1 MAAIDRS
8 RGAAKIE
15 VMERILRRDRTLL
28 ALGLLAGG
36 VLAFALPQ
44 SSLAD
49 SLAWIDRWIVQPH
62 GLEMLYTMLCG

>member
-1 MAAIDRS
+1 
-8 RGAAKIE
+8 
-15 VMERILRRDRTLL
+15 MERTFRRDRTLL